1 MRVSAELIGTAPLI
15 LISWN
20 GKDFQRLEFQGE
32 TSEGI
37 LAYRISMSRPKSDLQ
52 TDTSEEFNFYFL
64 KMNYDSFWR
73 NKLQFFGTGKE
84 IAAVI

>member
-20 GKDFQRLEFQGE
+20 EKDFQRLEFQGE

-37 LAYRISMSRPKSDLQ
+37 LAYRISMSADQNQISKQ
-52 TDTSEEFNFYFL
+52 TQVKNFNFTL
-64 KMNYDSFWR
+64 KKNE
-73 NKLQFFGTGKE
+73 L
-84 IAAVI
+84 

>member
-20 GKDFQRLEFQGE
+20 EKDLQRLEFQGE
-32 TSEGI
+32 TSEGT
-37 LAYRISMSRPKSDLQ
+37 LAYRISMSADQNQIYKQ
-52 TDTSEEFNFYFL
+52 TQVKNFNFTL
-64 KMNYDSFWR
+64 KKMNYDIWGG

-84 IAAVI
+84 IAVI

>member
-20 GKDFQRLEFQGE
+20 EKDFQRLEFQGE

-37 LAYRISMSRPKSDLQ
+37 LAYRISMSADQNQISKQ
-52 TDTSEEFNFYFL
+52 TQVKNFNFTFL
-64 KMNYDSFWR
+64 KNE
-73 NKLQFFGTGKE
+73 L
-84 IAAVI
+84 